1 MNLRIGHGVDVHTF
15 TDGDHITLGGVR
27 IPHTHGFKAHSDGDV
42 LIHALCDALLG
53 ALALGD
59 IGHHFPDNDPAYKG
73 IDSRILL
80 RRVMDELRS
89 RGFRVVNAD
98 MTILA
103 EAPRL
108 APHIDAMRAV
118 LADDMGVGLDRVNI
132 KATTNEGMG
141 YVGRR
146 EGILAYATV
155 LVSQGAAGEGA

>member
-15 TDGDHITLGGVR
+15 TDGDHVTLGGVR

-59 IGHHFPDNDPAYKG
+59 IGHHFPDTDPAYKG

-80 RRVMDELRS
+80 RRVMEELRS

-98 MTILA
+98 MTVLA

-118 LADDMGVGLDRVNI
+118 LAGDMGVGLDRVNI

-155 LVSQGAAGEGA
+155 LVNQGAAGEGA

>member
-1 MNLRIGHGVDVHTF
+1 MNIRIGQGVDVHAF
-15 TDGDHITLGGVR
+15 TDGDHVTLGGVR
-27 IPHTHGFKAHSDGDV
+27 IPFDRGFKAHSDGDV

-59 IGHHFPDNDPAYKG
+59 IGHHFPDTDPAYRG

-89 RGFRVVNAD
+89 RGWGVVNAD
-98 MTILA
+98 MTVLA

-108 APHIDAMRAV
+108 APHIDSMRAR
-118 LADDMGVGLDRVNI
+118 LAEDMGVGLDRVNV

-146 EGILAYATV
+146 EGIVAYATV
-155 LVSQGAAGEGA
+155 LVARTDA

>member
-1 MNLRIGHGVDVHTF
+1 MRIGQGVDVHTF
-15 TDGDHITLGGVR
+15 TDGDHVTLGGVR
-27 IPHTHGFKAHSDGDV
+27 IPHDRGLKAHSDGDV

-80 RRVMDELRS
+80 RRVMEELRS

-98 MTILA
+98 MTVLA

-118 LADDMGVGLDRVNI
+118 LAGDMGVGLDRVNI

>member
-1 MNLRIGHGVDVHTF
+1 MRIGQGVDVHTF
-15 TDGDHITLGGVR
+15 TDGDHITLGGVH
-27 IPHTHGFKAHSDGDV
+27 IPHTHGLKAHSDGDV

-80 RRVMDELRS
+80 RRVMEELRS

-103 EAPRL
+103 ESPRL

-118 LADDMGVGLDRVNI
+118 LAGDMGVGLDRVNI

>member
-1 MNLRIGHGVDVHTF
+1 MNLRIGQGVDVHTF
-15 TDGDHITLGGVR
+15 TDGDHVTLGGVR
-27 IPHTHGFKAHSDGDV
+27 IPHTHGLKAHSDGDV

-80 RRVMDELRS
+80 RRVMEALRS

-98 MTILA
+98 MTVLA

-108 APHIDAMRAV
+108 APYIDAMRAI
-118 LADDMGVGLDRVNI
+118 LAKDMGVDLDCVNI
-132 KATTNEGMG
+132 KATTMEGLG
-141 YVGRR
+141 AVGRK
-146 EGILAYATV
+146 EGIVAYATV
-155 LVSQGAAGEGA
+155 LVAQTGA

>member
-15 TDGDHITLGGVR
+15 TDGDHVTLGGVR

-59 IGHHFPDNDPAYKG
+59 IGHHFPDTDPAYKG

-80 RRVMDELRS
+80 RRVMEELRS

-98 MTILA
+98 MTVLA

-108 APHIDAMRAV
+108 APHVDAMRAV
-118 LADDMGVGLDRVNI
+118 LAGDMGVGLDRVNI

>member
-1 MNLRIGHGVDVHTF
+1 MNLRIGQGVDVHTF
-15 TDGDHITLGGVR
+15 TDGDHVTLGGVR
-27 IPHTHGFKAHSDGDV
+27 IPHTHGIKAHSDGDV

-80 RRVMDELRS
+80 REVMSKVRAL
-89 RGFRVVNAD
+89 GWGVVNAD
-98 MTILA
+98 MTVLA

-118 LADDMGVGLDRVNI
+118 LAGDMGVGLDRVNI

>member
-1 MNLRIGHGVDVHTF
+1 MRIGHGVDVHTF
-15 TDGDHITLGGVR
+15 TDGDHVTLGGVR

-59 IGHHFPDNDPAYKG
+59 IGHHFPDTDPAYKG

-80 RRVMDELRS
+80 RRVMEELRS

-98 MTILA
+98 MTVLA

-118 LADDMGVGLDRVNI
+118 LAGDMGVGLDRVNI

-155 LVSQGAAGEGA
+155 LVNQGAAGEGA

>member
-1 MNLRIGHGVDVHTF
+1 MNLRIGQGVDVHAF
-15 TDGDHITLGGVR
+15 TDGDYITLGGVR

-80 RRVMDELRS
+80 RRVMGDLRS
-89 RGFRVVNAD
+89 RRFRVVNAD

-108 APHIDAMRAV
+108 APYIDTMRAI
-118 LADDMGVGLDRVNI
+118 LAEDMGIGLDRVNI

-141 YVGRR
+141 FVGRR
-146 EGILAYATV
+146 EGIMAYATV
-155 LVSQGAAGEGA
+155 LVSQDAAGEGG

>member
-15 TDGDHITLGGVR
+15 TDGDHVTLGGVR

-59 IGHHFPDNDPAYKG
+59 IGHHFPDTDPAYKG

-80 RRVMDELRS
+80 RRVMEELRS

-98 MTILA
+98 MTVLA

-118 LADDMGVGLDRVNI
+118 LAGDMGVGLDRVNI

>member
-1 MNLRIGHGVDVHTF
+1 MNLRIGQGVDVHTF
-15 TDGDHITLGGVR
+15 TEGDHITLGGVR
-27 IPHTHGFKAHSDGDV
+27 IPHTQGIKAHSDGDV

-80 RRVMDELRS
+80 RRVMEELRS
-89 RGFRVVNAD
+89 RGFRLVNAD
-98 MTILA
+98 MTVLA

-118 LADDMGVGLDRVNI
+118 LAGDMGVGLDRVNI

>member
-1 MNLRIGHGVDVHTF
+1 MNLRIGQGVDVHTF
-15 TDGDHITLGGVR
+15 TDGDHLTLGGVR
-27 IPHTHGFKAHSDGDV
+27 IPHDRGLKAHSDGDV

-59 IGHHFPDNDPAYKG
+59 IGHHFPDHDPAYKG

-80 RRVMDELRS
+80 REVMSKVRAL
-89 RGFRVVNAD
+89 GWRVVNAD
-98 MTILA
+98 MTVLA

-108 APHIDAMRAV
+108 APHIDAMRTV
-118 LADDMGVGLDRVNI
+118 LAGDMGVGLDRVNI

>member
-1 MNLRIGHGVDVHTF
+1 MNLRIGQGVDVHTF
-15 TDGDHITLGGVR
+15 TDGDYVTLGGVR
-27 IPHTHGFKAHSDGDV
+27 IPHDRGLKAHSDGDV

-80 RRVMDELRS
+80 RRVMEELRS
-89 RGFRVVNAD
+89 RGFGVVNAD
-98 MTILA
+98 MTVLA

-118 LADDMGVGLDRVNI
+118 LAGDMGVGLDRVNI

-155 LVSQGAAGEGA
+155 LLSQGAAGEGA

>member
-1 MNLRIGHGVDVHTF
+1 MNLRIGQGVDVHTF
-15 TDGDHITLGGVR
+15 TDGDHVTLGGVR
-27 IPHTHGFKAHSDGDV
+27 IPHDRGLKAHSDGDV

-80 RRVMDELRS
+80 RRVMEELRS

-98 MTILA
+98 MTVLA

-118 LADDMGVGLDRVNI
+118 LAGDMGVGLDRVNI

>member
-1 MNLRIGHGVDVHTF
+1 MNLRIGQGVDVHTF
-15 TDGDHITLGGVR
+15 TDGDHVTLGGVR
-27 IPHTHGFKAHSDGDV
+27 IPHTHGLKAHSDGDV

-80 RRVMDELRS
+80 RRVMEALRS

-98 MTILA
+98 MTVLA

-118 LADDMGVGLDRVNI
+118 LAGDMGVGLDRVNI

>member
-1 MNLRIGHGVDVHTF
+1 MNLRIGQGVDVHTF
-15 TDGDHITLGGVR
+15 TEGDHITLGGVR
-27 IPHTHGFKAHSDGDV
+27 IPHDRGFKAHSDGDV

-59 IGHHFPDNDPAYKG
+59 IGHHFPDSDPAYRG

-80 RRVMDELRS
+80 RRVMGELRS
-89 RGFRVVNAD
+89 RNWGVVNAD

-108 APHIDAMRAV
+108 APYIKAMRTV
-118 LADDMGVGLDRVNI
+118 LAKDMGVGLDRVSI

-155 LVSQGAAGEGA
+155 LVSQGAASEGA

>member
-1 MNLRIGHGVDVHTF
+1 MNLRIGQGVDVHTF
-15 TDGDHITLGGVR
+15 TDGDHVTLGGVR
-27 IPHTHGFKAHSDGDV
+27 IPHDRGLKAHSDGDV

-80 RRVMDELRS
+80 RRVMGELRS

-98 MTILA
+98 MTVLA

>member
-1 MNLRIGHGVDVHTF
+1 MNLRIGQGVDVHTF
-15 TDGDHITLGGVR
+15 TDGDYVTLGGVR
-27 IPHTHGFKAHSDGDV
+27 IPHDRGLKAHSDGDV

-80 RRVMDELRS
+80 RRVMEELRS
-89 RGFRVVNAD
+89 RGFWVVNAD
-98 MTILA
+98 MTVLA

-118 LADDMGVGLDRVNI
+118 LAGDMGVGLDRVNI

>member
-1 MNLRIGHGVDVHTF
+1 MNLRIGYGVDVHMF
-15 TDGDHITLGGVR
+15 TEGDHITLGGVR

-59 IGHHFPDNDPAYKG
+59 IGQHFPDTDPSYAG

-80 RRVMDELRS
+80 RRVMDELRG

-108 APHIDAMRAV
+108 ASHVDAMRAV
-118 LADDMGVGLDRVNI
+118 LADDMGVGLDRVSI

-146 EGILAYATV
+146 EGIVAYATV
-155 LVSQGAAGEGA
+155 LVGEGA